1 MRFGIRARSL
11 AAAMSVAL
19 VAAGA
24 IAVAKSKIDAKRS
37 PNVDFSPIKTY
48 VWLPSPPLTLQAA
61 PGTMRDPKVIQAE
74 VEPWIIGTAD
84 SALAAHGWKR
94 VTAPPADV
102 QIIYYLSHGTGFNA
116 SNIGDYYQA
125 VTGYALVVPPYL
137 APTQSVVVYEEG
149 TIVDRHRAGPQ
160 CHLAR
165 HRDDDD
171 QSRAERCE
179 AEEVGRGPGEEAD
192 RQVADEVTEHPR
204 PTAAP
209 RVLQVALSLA
219 PGGTE
224 RLVVELVRRFSDAA
238 PQAVCCLDSAG
249 SWGEALR
256 EDGVEVHV
264 LGKAVRVPAVPGRQH
279 RQSGVRHRRV
289 GAPLSPGT
297 RRSCTVR
304 WPGYFDPESGSSS
317 PNTAG

>member
-1 MRFGIRARSL
+1 MRFGIRARAL

-84 SALAAHGWKR
+84 RELAAHGWKR

-137 APTQSVVVYEEG
+137 APTQSVMVYEEG
-149 TIVDRHRAGPQ
+149 TIVIDIVQDRNAIW
-160 CHLAR
+160 
-165 HRDDDD
+165 
-171 QSRAERCE
+171 
-179 AEEVGRGPGEEAD
+179 RGTATTTINRELN
-192 RQVADEVTEHPR
+192 DEKR
-204 PTAAP
+204 KK
-209 RVLQVALSLA
+209 S
-219 PGGTE
+219 
-224 RLVVELVRRFSDAA
+224 VEDLVRKLID
-238 PQAVCCLDSAG
+238 
-249 SWGEALR
+249 
-256 EDGVEVHV
+256 
-264 LGKAVRVPAVPGRQH
+264 RVPKK
-279 RQSGVRHRRV
+279 
-289 GAPLSPGT
+289 
-297 RRSCTVR
+297 
-304 WPGYFDPESGSSS
+304 
-317 PNTAG
+317 

>member
-1 MRFGIRARSL
+1 MRFGIRARAL
-11 AAAMSVAL
+11 AGAVSVAL

-48 VWLPSPPLTLQAA
+48 VWPPSPPLTLQAA

-84 SALAAHGWKR
+84 RELAAHGWKR

-149 TIVDRHRAGPQ
+149 TIVIDIVQDRNAIWRGTATTTINRE
-160 CHLAR
+160 LNDAKR
-165 HRDDDD
+165 K
-171 QSRAERCE
+171 QSVE
-179 AEEVGRGPGEEAD
+179 D
-192 RQVADEVTEHPR
+192 
-204 PTAAP
+204 
-209 RVLQVALSLA
+209 
-219 PGGTE
+219 
-224 RLVVELVRRFSDAA
+224 LVKKLID
-238 PQAVCCLDSAG
+238 
-249 SWGEALR
+249 
-256 EDGVEVHV
+256 
-264 LGKAVRVPAVPGRQH
+264 RVPKK
-279 RQSGVRHRRV
+279 
-289 GAPLSPGT
+289 
-297 RRSCTVR
+297 
-304 WPGYFDPESGSSS
+304 
-317 PNTAG
+317 